1 MQKQEYLYQ
10 KMNEYNINYI
20 SNVELPEEKSFE
32 EQIYNVKF
40 DAGHWNDLERFYGTN
55 HLLEKVSEYFLVSGG
70 ILQEILS
77 AVKKIN
83 IDKLKAKR
91 LNPSLSQVMHTP
103 HDSYGLQELSCP
115 TERQDGITTI
125 EINLHS
131 NQEDITEYDF
141 GYLVMGEYVFDLE
154 LDGERAVC
162 AAASEY
168 AADSAFDS
176 ARVERFVKQ
185 GDED

>member
-1 MQKQEYLYQ
+1 MIWSVFMERTIFWK
-10 KMNEYNINYI
+10 
-20 SNVELPEEKSFE
+20 
-32 EQIYNVKF
+32 KF
-40 DAGHWNDLERFYGTN
+40 R
-55 HLLEKVSEYFLVSGG
+55 SIFLVSGG
-70 ILQEILS
+70 I
-77 AVKKIN
+77 
-83 IDKLKAKR
+83 
-91 LNPSLSQVMHTP
+91 
-103 HDSYGLQELSCP
+103 LQELSCP

-131 NQEDITEYDF
+131 AQEDITEYDF

-176 ARVERFVKQ
+176 ARVELFVKQ